1 MLLSYYRNE
10 TKRVEGGGWFGLYM
24 FGGRRGF
31 GGNEKRE
38 YSYDKGS

>member
-1 MLLSYYRNE
+1 MLLCYYGNQ

-24 FGGRRGF
+24 FGGRGGF
-31 GGNEKRE
+31 GGNEKRV